1 MARGN
6 RAKRR
11 RRGVTIRDRF
21 RRLPNSLLL
30 YVTFALAVGAAVLAT
45 FPFEVPATQPVPKSE
60 ADRVQEAAAARGTA
74 LSTTTSVFPPE
85 GTVPGTTTTT
95 ILVGLE
101 TQPRVSD
108 GFLEC
113 ASPVFELTVPSRD
126 QRVAKNDDC
135 ADGARFRLTLAAIA
149 GGSAI
154 LIGITARRV
163 RLKRYERIARVEKV
177 RVRDRM
183 PRKPSSPGA

>member
-11 RRGVTIRDRF
+11 RSGVTLRDRF

-60 ADRVQEAAAARGTA
+60 AERVQEAAAARGSA
-74 LSTTTSVFPPE
+74 VSTTTSLFPPE

-95 ILVGLE
+95 ILIGLE
-101 TQPRVSD
+101 TQPRVND
-108 GFLEC
+108 GLLEC

-135 ADGARFRLTLAAIA
+135 ADGARFRLTVA
-149 GGSAI
+149 GVASGIAI
-154 LIGITARRV
+154 LVGVTARRL
-163 RLKRYERIARVEKV
+163 RLKRYERIAKVEKI
-177 RVRDRM
+177 RVRDRI
-183 PRKPSSPGA
+183 RRTPSSPGE